1 MDAGRRTQYRK
12 QLTIAIGLS
21 VGVHAVALTALKL
34 HVPDYESETPGRAL
48 TVVDIPSEWENAAM
62 EVVALESAP
71 SSQADGAA
79 AAAEATSAAADL
91 ADPGSA
97 GAGSKVAAL
106 MPLVDLPGASPN
118 APAVAMT
125 RVEAAPVAT
134 VALASTRRGVIKRVS
149 GGGAAGSSGFD
160 FVATSDAAREAE
172 RERGGGGRGGLGGIG
187 VTILGG
193 GGEAHCPTWGG
204 VPLIGGRGLGIG
216 R

>member
-1 MDAGRRTQYRK
+1 MDAGRRDQYRK

-21 VGVHAVALTALKL
+21 VGVHAIALTALKL
-34 HVPDYESETPGRAL
+34 GVPDYESEQSGRAL
-48 TVVDIPSEWENAAM
+48 QIVEVPSQWEDAAM
-62 EVVALESAP
+62 KVVALESAP

-79 AAAEATSAAADL
+79 ATAEATSAAVESS
-91 ADPGSA
+91 DPGSA
-97 GAGSKVAAL
+97 GTGMKVAAIV
-106 MPLVDLPGASPN
+106 PLADLPGASPD
-118 APAVAMT
+118 APAVSMT
-125 RVEAAPVAT
+125 RAEAAPIAE
-134 VALASTRRGVIKRVS
+134 VALVSSRRGVIKRTS

-187 VTILGG
+187 VTVIGG
-193 GGEAHCPTWGG
+193 GGEGHCPTWGG